1 MLFRDR
7 PRKAGGGYGNVGNAK
22 DMQHPEKYGEDK
34 VGEEKP
40 AEEQTTEVVEE
51 KEPEV
56 EKLTLEEYYKA
67 KGVEIAYQNEEKGPA
82 KKEVKAEWIKK
93 EKLTVMTTKEDLK
106 NQEKKS
112 QQTVKQNTA
121 KTGLGIDEG
130 DFDKVGFGAK
140 QPSKEAPK
148 QEENRGGK
156 RGGKK
161 AQPKFSNDDFPSL

>member
-1 MLFRDR
+1 
-7 PRKAGGGYGNVGNAK
+7 
-22 DMQHPEKYGEDK
+22 MQHPEKYGEDK
-34 VGEEKP
+34 PVEERP
-40 AEEQTTEVVEE
+40 TEEQVEAVEE

-67 KGVEIAYQNEEKGPA
+67 KGVDLDYQKDDKEPVKNEDI
-82 KKEVKAEWIKK
+82 KAEWIKK

-112 QQTVKQNTA
+112 QQTVKHNTA
-121 KTGLGIDEG
+121 KTSLGIEEG
-130 DFDKVGFGAK
+130 DFGKVGFGAK
-140 QPSKEAPK
+140 QPAKEAPR
-148 QEENRGGK
+148 QEESRGGK